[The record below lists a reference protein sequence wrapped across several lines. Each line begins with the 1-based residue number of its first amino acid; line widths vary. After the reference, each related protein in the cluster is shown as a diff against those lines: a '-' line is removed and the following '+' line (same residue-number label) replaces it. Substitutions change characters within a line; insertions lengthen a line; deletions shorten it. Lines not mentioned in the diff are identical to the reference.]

1 MQSLAHLISTR
12 STSLNFFITPILCW
26 ILCCMLLKFQ
36 SSRHPWHSCS
46 PEMMLIAVRRAPHQ
60 FPTPTRWLLN
70 KLIKKAK
77 KTALTM
83 KTPQNDRFKGRVI
96 RKVMRGKKQQKTHAR
111 KKDKKNSAK
120 KKTEKSL
127 VQAWANKI
135 SNPNYKIPYPN

>member
-1 MQSLAHLISTR
+1 
-12 STSLNFFITPILCW
+12 
-26 ILCCMLLKFQ
+26 
-36 SSRHPWHSCS
+36 
-46 PEMMLIAVRRAPHQ
+46 
-60 FPTPTRWLLN
+60 
-70 KLIKKAK
+70 
-77 KTALTM
+77 M